1 MAKPL
6 YWLKLKMVNG
16 SRLIVLVL
24 IALILNLSCDFN
36 GEKGL
41 NEEGVIEYAI
51 TYPDSSSMQFDSNMR
66 PEKLVVKFKNK
77 KTLTSIQALSGAVSL
92 SFIHKSDESSTIIL
106 VKLFNKKLYYTEN
119 YNSGEMPLVYSQM
132 PNVIIKPTNDIVEI
146 QNYKCSR
153 YIGSFEDDSLSKFD
167 ILFTNQIGVANP
179 NEKTPYAA
187 IDGLLMAFTIK
198 MYGQTMS
205 LNATSISKGKVH
217 NSDFEIPKGYEMV
230 SKETINDIF
239 ELMQ

>member
-1 MAKPL
+1 MVIGIG
-6 YWLKLKMVNG
+6 LK
-16 SRLIVLVL
+16 VLTLSVL
-24 IALILNLSCDFN
+24 LLNQSCDFN
-36 GEKGL
+36 GGKGL
-41 NEEGVIEYAI
+41 SEEGVVEYAI
-51 TYPDSSSMQFDSNMR
+51 TYPDSSSKRFDSNMR

-77 KTLTSIQALSGAVSL
+77 KTLTSIQGLSGAVSL

-119 YNSGEMPLVYSQM
+119 YKKGEMPLVYLQM
-132 PNVIIKPTNDIVEI
+132 PKLIIKPTNDIVKV
-146 QNYKCSR
+146 QNYECSR
-153 YIGSFEDDSLSKFD
+153 YIGSFEDDSLNKFD
-167 ILFTNQIGVANP
+167 ILFTNQLGVTNP

-187 IDGLLMAFTIK
+187 IDGLLMVFTLK

-217 NSDFEIPKGYEMV
+217 NSDFEIPKDYERV
-230 SKETINDIF
+230 SKETINDVF